1 MAKRRLTARQRDHIA
16 RIQQNRLE
24 RARRRCAQQAE
35 TLTASGLG
43 AEQIGLIIAN
53 HGRTVVVESEAGAL
67 HRCVTRQNLQR
78 VVAGDRVAWQP
89 GTHGNGVVNALGER
103 HGVLVRQDSTGQ
115 LRPMAANI
123 DRMFIVIAPKPAFDE
138 YLLDRYLVAA
148 HGCDI
153 HPLVVLH
160 KTDLLNAK
168 AHAAI
173 LNRLQPYA
181 DLGYELILTSTRQ
194 SGNMQS
200 LIDQAVNN
208 TSILVGQS
216 GVGKSSLI
224 NHLAPE
230 LRLPANALSER
241 TDLGQH
247 TTTATT
253 LYRFN
258 SGNTPDSGQLI
269 DSPGVRAFALWAM
282 SQHVIEQGYLEF
294 RPLIGQCKFKNCRH
308 SDEPECALRD
318 AVANGR
324 ISATRMQR
332 FRRICAD
339 VAMHGHPGRSGNI
352 TMAALTLRNAH

>member
-16 RIQQNRLE
+16 RIQQTRLE
-24 RARRRCAQQAE
+24 RARRQCAQQAE
-35 TLTASGLG
+35 ALTASGLG

-53 HGRTVVVESEAGAL
+53 HGRTVVVESKAGVP
-67 HRCVTRQNLQR
+67 HRCVTRQNLQL

-89 GTHGNGVVNALGER
+89 GTHGNGVVNAIGER
-103 HGVLVRQDSTGQ
+103 HGVLVRQDPAGR
-115 LRPMAANI
+115 LRPMATNI
-123 DRMFIVIAPKPAFDE
+123 DRMFIIVAAKPAFDE

-153 HPLVVLH
+153 RPLIVLH

-168 AHAAI
+168 ARATM
-173 LNRLQPYA
+173 LDRLQPYA
-181 DLGYELILTSTRQ
+181 DLGYALILTSTHK
-194 SGNMQS
+194 SGNMQP
-200 LIDQAVNN
+200 LMDHAVNH

-224 NHLAPE
+224 NRLAPE

-258 SGNTPDSGQLI
+258 PGNASNSGQLI
-269 DSPGVRAFALWAM
+269 DSPGVRAFALWNM
-282 SQHVIEQGYLEF
+282 PQHIIEQGYPEF
-294 RPLIGQCKFKNCRH
+294 RPLVGQCKFKNCRH
-308 SDEPECALRD
+308 LDEPECALRD
-318 AVANGR
+318 AEASGR
-324 ISATRMQR
+324 ISAARIQR

-339 VAMHGHPGRSGNI
+339 VSIPDHPSRPRNT
-352 TMAALTLRNAH
+352 TMASLT